1 MKKVLFL
8 GLVLFSS
15 SFLFPQDKEKEFL
28 SYWEGKLKIGAT
40 ELTLVVKV
48 FKNDDQSLG
57 AFLDSPDQGQKN
69 IPVSTIE
76 ITSDSMKFVMNNIGV
91 KFLGKFSDDKS
102 KIEGTFY
109 QSGMNLP
116 LELKKV
122 EKVSEVKH
130 PQNPKRPFPYN
141 EEEITFFNK
150 EENISLA
157 GTLTYPKEG
166 KLFPAV
172 ILVSG
177 SGPQDRDES
186 LLGHKPFL
194 VISDYLTRNGIAVL
208 RYDDRG
214 VGKSTGNFST
224 ATTVDFSNDALAA
237 VEYLKTRKEINPKKI
252 GIIGHSEGGL
262 IAPMCAAN
270 SNDVAFI
277 VLLAGP
283 GVRGKEI
290 LELQNELIMRAN
302 GSSEDEIKKSL
313 SQSKKIYQLIIDEV
327 DSSSIYNKLVEMYN
341 EEFSKMTD
349 EEKKKPE
356 NSKEYFERQAKTV
369 LSPWFRFFIKYDPRP
384 TLEQITIPVL
394 ALNGEKDL
402 QVPPKQNLPEIEK
415 ALKNAGNKNFK
426 IVKLPKLNHLF
437 QPTETGSVSE
447 YAKIETTFSED
458 TLKIIKDWIL
468 DITKN

>member
-1 MKKVLFL
+1 
-8 GLVLFSS
+8 
-15 SFLFPQDKEKEFL
+15 
-28 SYWEGKLKIGAT
+28 
-40 ELTLVVKV
+40 
-48 FKNDDQSLG
+48 
-57 AFLDSPDQGQKN
+57 
-69 IPVSTIE
+69 
-76 ITSDSMKFVMNNIGV
+76 
-91 KFLGKFSDDKS
+91 
-102 KIEGTFY
+102 
-109 QSGMNLP
+109 
-116 LELKKV
+116 
-122 EKVSEVKH
+122 
-130 PQNPKRPFPYN
+130 
-141 EEEITFFNK
+141 
-150 EENISLA
+150 
-157 GTLTYPKEG
+157 
-166 KLFPAV
+166 
-172 ILVSG
+172 
-177 SGPQDRDES
+177 
-186 LLGHKPFL
+186 
-194 VISDYLTRNGIAVL
+194 L

-356 NSKEYFERQAKTV
+356 NSKEYFERQVKTV

-426 IVKLPKLNHLF
+426 IVELPKLNHLF
-437 QPTETGSVSE
+437 QPAETGSVSE

-458 TLKIIKDWIL
+458 ALKIIKDWIL